1 MPMQNREPDV
11 SSEWLMKNA
20 GPVTRY
26 HTAVSFLPKKEELQ
40 L

>member
-1 MPMQNREPDV
+1 MPTQNRELDV

-20 GPVTRY
+20 GPIIRC